1 LLQIATW
8 FARYPELPPH
18 EPVDNRKSEAVGF
31 LIVDLLEHRIPVSPP
46 MIVPT
51 VIEPINHSSPTG
63 GEIAKSLFT
72 KLAWTAAFGAKL

>member
-8 FARYPELPPH
+8 FARPPEIPPH
-18 EPVDNRKSEAVGF
+18 EAVDNRKSERVGF
-31 LIVDLLEHRIPVSPP
+31 LIVDLLEDRIPVSPSTS
-46 MIVPT
+46 VPT
-51 VIEPINHSSPTG
+51 VIEPINHSSATG